1 MKGLELV
8 VVVTG
13 PVLRGVA
20 AVMLLLPSLLNLRK
34 GSQLVVRS
42 LVVLPRALQQQ
53 LGFGRARLDL
63 VRPAACQIWL
73 CGDRKHIRGKVVLPY
88 FGTVDLL
95 YRRMRS
101 ARVHYY

>member
-1 MKGLELV
+1 MV
-8 VVVTG
+8 VVVAG

-34 GSQLVVRS
+34 GSQLVARS
-42 LVVLPRALQQQ
+42 LVVLPRALQKQ
-53 LGFGRARLDL
+53 LGFGRARLGL
-63 VRPAACQIWL
+63 MRPAACQIWL
-73 CGDRKHIRGKVVLPY
+73 RGGRRHIHGKIVLQY

-95 YRRMRS
+95 YRMMRC